1 MERVPKGTVLFGSLF
16 EKGAKQN
23 RPLWHPFSDYLSEV
37 FPGRVI
43 KIAVNA
49 GLGCPNR
56 DGTLG
61 REGCIYCNNQSFN
74 PSYAFSDTDGSIT
87 AQLEKGV
94 KFNSRKGECYGYLAY
109 FQSYTNTYGPTDKL
123 IGLYEEAL
131 QFPGVKGLV
140 IATRPDSIKP
150 DLADWFEQ
158 RFGRK
163 APAGHPHLLVE
174 IGIESTLDRT
184 LQLINR
190 HHTYQR
196 AVDCINDLNE
206 RGIDTGA
213 HLILGLP
220 GETEQDWMAHAKR
233 VSALPVKTLK
243 LHQLQV
249 VKGTALARM
258 YEKEPFKLFTAQEY
272 AQVVASFIKTARKD
286 LYYDRF
292 VSETPKDMLIAPS
305 WGIKPQAF
313 NHMVEQ
319 ILASD

>member
-1 MERVPKGTVLFGSLF
+1 MQYRTM
-16 EKGAKQN
+16 N
-23 RPLWHPFSDYLSEV
+23 DYLNGV
-37 FPGRVI
+37 FLGRVI

-61 REGCIYCNNQSFN
+61 RDGCIYCNNLSFN
-74 PSYAFSDTDGSIT
+74 PAYAANDLSGSIT
-87 AQLEKGV
+87 AQLSEGV

-109 FQSYTNTYGPTDKL
+109 FQSYTNTYGPTDRL
-123 IGLYEEAL
+123 IELYEEAL
-131 QFPGVKGLV
+131 KFPGVKGLV
-140 IATRPDSIKP
+140 IATRPDCIKP

-190 HHTYQR
+190 HHTYQC
-196 AVDCINDLNE
+196 ASDCIHDLNE

-213 HLILGLP
+213 HIILGLP
-220 GETEQDWMAHAKR
+220 GETEQDWMTHADR
-233 VSALPVKTLK
+233 ISALPIKTLK

-258 YEKEPFKLFTAQEY
+258 YEQEPFKLFTAQEY
-272 AQVVASFIKTARKD
+272 AQVVRDFINAARKD
-286 LYYDRF
+286 LFYDRF
-292 VSETPKDMLIAPS
+292 VSETPQSMLIAPF
-305 WGIKPQAF
+305 WGIKPQIF
-313 NHMVEQ
+313 NQMLQ
-319 ILASD
+319 K

>member
-1 MERVPKGTVLFGSLF
+1 MQCYKTI
-16 EKGAKQN
+16 N
-23 RPLWHPFSDYLSEV
+23 DYLSGV

-61 REGCIYCNNQSFN
+61 HDGCIYCNNLSFN
-74 PSYAFSDTDGSIT
+74 PAYAANDLSGSIT
-87 AQLEKGV
+87 MQLAEGV
-94 KFNSRKGECYGYLAY
+94 KFNSRKSECYGYLTY
-109 FQSYTNTYGPTDKL
+109 FQSYTNTYGSTDRL

-131 QFPGVKGLV
+131 KFPGVKGLV
-140 IATRPDSIKP
+140 IATRPDCIKP
-150 DLADWFEQ
+150 DLADWFEN

-163 APAGHPHLLVE
+163 ASQDHPHLLVE
-174 IGIESTLDRT
+174 IGIESTNDST
-184 LQLINR
+184 LELINR
-190 HHTYQR
+190 HHTFQC
-196 AVDCINDLNE
+196 AADCINDLNE

-220 GETEQDWMAHAKR
+220 GETEQDFMAHAVR

-249 VKGTALARM
+249 VKGTKLAQQ
-258 YEKEPFKLFTAQEY
+258 YLSDPSQIKLFTAQEY
-272 AQVVASFIKTARKD
+272 ALVVARFIQTARKD

-292 VSETPKDMLIAPS
+292 VSETPPSMLIAPA
-305 WGIKPQAF
+305 WGLKPQ
-313 NHMVEQ
+313 EWTKLLDKQ
-319 ILASD
+319 LETK

>member
-1 MERVPKGTVLFGSLF
+1 MQYRTM
-16 EKGAKQN
+16 N
-23 RPLWHPFSDYLSEV
+23 DYLNGI

-61 REGCIYCNNQSFN
+61 RDGCIYCNNQSFN
-74 PSYAFSDTDGSIT
+74 PAYAANDLSGSIT
-87 AQLEKGV
+87 AQLAEGV

-109 FQSYTNTYGPTDKL
+109 FQSYTNTYEPNKRL
-123 IGLYEEAL
+123 IELYEEAL
-131 QFPGVKGLV
+131 RFPGVKGLV
-140 IATRPDSIKP
+140 IATRPDCIKP

-190 HHTYQR
+190 HHTYQC

-213 HLILGLP
+213 HIILGLP
-220 GETEQDWMAHAKR
+220 GETEQDWMTHADR
-233 VSALPVKTLK
+233 ISALPIKTLK

-249 VKGTALARM
+249 VKGTALASM

-272 AQVVASFIKTARKD
+272 AQVVRDFIKTARKD
-286 LYYDRF
+286 IYYDRF
-292 VSETPKDMLIAPS
+292 VSETPQSLLIAPA
-305 WGIKPQAF
+305 WGIKPQIF
-313 NHMVEQ
+313 NQMLQ
-319 ILASD
+319 KRP

>member
-1 MERVPKGTVLFGSLF
+1 MQT
-16 EKGAKQN
+16 
-23 RPLWHPFSDYLSEV
+23 FSDYLSGV

-56 DGTLG
+56 G
-61 REGCIYCNNQSFN
+61 RCIYCNNLAFN
-74 PSYAFSDTDGSIT
+74 PSYAANDASGSIT
-87 AQLEKGV
+87 AQLAEGI

-109 FQSYTNTYGPTDKL
+109 FQSYTNTYGPTGKL
-123 IGLYEEAL
+123 IELYEEAL
-131 QFPGVKGLV
+131 RYPGVKGLV

-150 DLADWFEQ
+150 DLADWFEL

-163 APAGHPHLLVE
+163 APAGHPHLLIE

-190 HHTYQR
+190 NHTYQC
-196 AVDCINDLNE
+196 AVDCINDLND

-220 GETEQDWMAHAKR
+220 GETEQDYMTHAER
-233 VSALPVKTLK
+233 ISALPIKTLK

-249 VKGTALARM
+249 VKGTALAKM

-272 AQVVASFIKTARKD
+272 AQVVANFIKTARKD

-305 WGIKPQAF
+305 WGLKPHEF
-313 NHMVEQ
+313 NR
-319 ILASD
+319 LLTGN

>member
-1 MERVPKGTVLFGSLF
+1 MSL
-16 EKGAKQN
+16 AIRTMN
-23 RPLWHPFSDYLSEV
+23 DYLSGV

-61 REGCIYCNNQSFN
+61 REGCIYCNNMSFN
-74 PSYAFSDTDGSIT
+74 PSYAANDLSGSIT
-87 AQLEKGV
+87 AQLEKGIR
-94 KFNSRKGECYGYLAY
+94 FNSRKGDCYGYLAY
-109 FQSYTNTYGPTDKL
+109 FQSYTNTYGPTDKI

-131 QFPGVKGLV
+131 QYPGVKSLV

-158 RFGRK
+158 RFGCK
-163 APAGHPHLLVE
+163 APQDHPHLLVE
-174 IGIESTLDRT
+174 IGVESTLDRT
-184 LQLINR
+184 LHLINR
-190 HHTYQR
+190 HHTYQC

-220 GETEQDWMAHAKR
+220 GETEQDFMTHAER
-233 VSALPVKTLK
+233 ISALPIKTIK

-258 YEKEPFKLFTAQEY
+258 YAQDPSGIKLFNTPQEY
-272 AQVVASFIKTARKD
+272 ADVIKEFINRARKD

-292 VSETPKDMLIAPS
+292 VSETPQSLLIAPA
-305 WGIKPQAF
+305 WGIKPQVF
-313 NHMVEQ
+313 NQMIRV
-319 ILASD
+319 

>member
-1 MERVPKGTVLFGSLF
+1 MQT
-16 EKGAKQN
+16 
-23 RPLWHPFSDYLSEV
+23 FSDYLSGV

-56 DGTLG
+56 G
-61 REGCIYCNNQSFN
+61 RCIYCNNLAFN
-74 PSYAFSDTDGSIT
+74 PSYAATDTSGSIT

-94 KFNSRKGECYGYLAY
+94 KFNSRKGDCYGYLAY

-123 IGLYEEAL
+123 IELYEEAL
-131 QFPGVKGLV
+131 RFPGVKGLV

-150 DLADWFEQ
+150 DLADWFEL

-163 APAGHPHLLVE
+163 APAGHPHLLIE

-184 LQLINR
+184 LELINR
-190 HHTYQR
+190 NHTYQC

-220 GETEQDWMAHAKR
+220 GETHQDWMAHAER
-233 VSALPVKTLK
+233 ISALPIKTLK

-272 AQVVASFIKTARKD
+272 AQVVSNFIKTARKD

-292 VSETPKDMLIAPS
+292 VSETPKDLLIAPS
-305 WGIKPQAF
+305 WGLKPQEF
-313 NHMVEQ
+313 NR
-319 ILASD
+319 LLTGD

>member
-1 MERVPKGTVLFGSLF
+1 M
-16 EKGAKQN
+16 N
-23 RPLWHPFSDYLSEV
+23 DYLSGV

-61 REGCIYCNNQSFN
+61 HDGCIYCNNLSFN
-74 PSYAFSDTDGSIT
+74 PAYAANDLSGSIT

-94 KFNSRKGECYGYLAY
+94 RFNSRKGECYGYLAY
-109 FQSYTNTYGPTDKL
+109 FQSYTNTYGPTDRL
-123 IGLYEEAL
+123 IEFYEEAL
-131 QFPGVKGLV
+131 RFPGVKGLV
-140 IATRPDSIKP
+140 IATRPDCIKP

-190 HHTYQR
+190 HHTYQC
-196 AVDCINDLNE
+196 AVDSINNLNE

-213 HLILGLP
+213 HIILGLP
-220 GETEQDWMAHAKR
+220 GETEQDWMTHAER
-233 VSALPVKTLK
+233 VSALPIKTLK

-249 VKGTALARM
+249 VKGTTLARM
-258 YEKEPFKLFTAQEY
+258 YEQEPFKLFTAQEY
-272 AQVVASFIKTARKD
+272 AQVVRDFINAARKD

-292 VSETPKDMLIAPS
+292 VSETPQSMLIAPS
-305 WGIKPQAF
+305 WGIKPQIF
-313 NHMVEQ
+313 NQMLQ
-319 ILASD
+319 KRP

>member
-1 MERVPKGTVLFGSLF
+1 MSPAFRTM
-16 EKGAKQN
+16 N
-23 RPLWHPFSDYLSEV
+23 DYLSGV

-61 REGCIYCNNQSFN
+61 RDGCIYCNNLSFN
-74 PSYAFSDTDGSIT
+74 PSYAANDLSGSIT

-94 KFNSRKGECYGYLAY
+94 KFNSRKGDCYGYLAY
-109 FQSYTNTYGPTDKL
+109 FQSYTNTYGSTEKL
-123 IGLYEEAL
+123 IQLYEEAL

-140 IATRPDSIKP
+140 IATRPDCIKP
-150 DLADWFEQ
+150 NLAGWFEQ
-158 RFGRK
+158 RFGCK
-163 APAGHPHLLVE
+163 APQDHPHLLVE

-190 HHTYQR
+190 HHTYQC
-196 AVDCINDLNE
+196 AVDCINNLNE

-213 HLILGLP
+213 HLIMGLP
-220 GETEQDWMAHAKR
+220 DETEQDWMTHAER
-233 VSALPVKTLK
+233 ISALPIKTIK

-258 YEKEPFKLFTAQEY
+258 YAQDPSGIKLFNTPQEY
-272 AQVVASFIKTARKD
+272 AVVVRDFINRARKD

-292 VSETPKDMLIAPS
+292 VSETPQSLLIAPA

-313 NHMVEQ
+313 NQM
-319 ILASD
+319 I

>member
-1 MERVPKGTVLFGSLF
+1 MVRTM
-16 EKGAKQN
+16 N
-23 RPLWHPFSDYLSEV
+23 DYLSGV

-61 REGCIYCNNQSFN
+61 SDGCIYCNNLSFN
-74 PSYAFSDTDGSIT
+74 PSYAANDSSGSIT

-94 KFNSRKGECYGYLAY
+94 RFNSRKGECWGYLAY

-123 IGLYEEAL
+123 IELYEEAL
-131 QFPGVKGLV
+131 RYPGVKGLV

-163 APAGHPHLLVE
+163 APQDHPHLLVE
-174 IGIESTLDRT
+174 TGVESTLDRT
-184 LQLINR
+184 LQLIYR
-190 HHTYQR
+190 HHTYQC

-220 GETEQDWMAHAKR
+220 GETEQDFMTHAGR
-233 VSALPVKTLK
+233 ISALPIKTIK
-243 LHQLQV
+243 LHQLQI
-249 VKGTALARM
+249 VKGTALART
-258 YEKEPFKLFTAQEY
+258 YNQNPESIKLFTAQC
-272 AQVVASFIKTARKD
+272 
-286 LYYDRF
+286 
-292 VSETPKDMLIAPS
+292 
-305 WGIKPQAF
+305 
-313 NHMVEQ
+313 
-319 ILASD
+319 LALKKVDS

>member
-1 MERVPKGTVLFGSLF
+1 MQT
-16 EKGAKQN
+16 
-23 RPLWHPFSDYLSEV
+23 FSDYLSGV
-37 FPGRVI
+37 FPRRVI

-61 REGCIYCNNQSFN
+61 RDGCIYCNNLSFN
-74 PSYAFSDTDGSIT
+74 PSYAANDLSGSIT
-87 AQLEKGV
+87 AQLEKGI
-94 KFNSRKGECYGYLAY
+94 KFNSRKGECWGYLAY

-123 IGLYEEAL
+123 IELYEEAL
-131 QFPGVKGLV
+131 RYPGVKGLV

-158 RFGRK
+158 RFGQK
-163 APAGHPHLLVE
+163 APAGHHHLLVE
-174 IGIESTLDRT
+174 IGVESTIDRT

-190 HHTYQR
+190 HHTYQC
-196 AVDCINDLNE
+196 AVDCINDLKE

-220 GETEQDWMAHAKR
+220 GETEQDFMTHAER
-233 VSALPVKTLK
+233 ISALPIKTLK

-249 VKGTALARM
+249 VKGTALARL
-258 YEKEPFKLFTAQEY
+258 YEQDPTSINLFTAQEY
-272 AQVVASFIKTARKD
+272 AQIVAKFIKTARKD

-305 WGIKPQAF
+305 WGLKPQAF
-313 NHMVEQ
+313 NHMVDQ
-319 ILASD
+319 LLTH

>member
-1 MERVPKGTVLFGSLF
+1 MQS
-16 EKGAKQN
+16 
-23 RPLWHPFSDYLSEV
+23 FSDYLSGV
-37 FPGRVI
+37 FPGKVI
-43 KIAVNA
+43 KVAINA

-56 DGTLG
+56 G
-61 REGCIYCNNQSFN
+61 RCIYCNNLAFN
-74 PSYAFSDTDGSIT
+74 PSYAALDDSGSIT
-87 AQLEKGV
+87 AQLEKGIR
-94 KFNSRKGECYGYLAY
+94 FNSRKGDCYGYLAY
-109 FQSYTNTYGPTDKL
+109 FQSYTNTYGPTEKL
-123 IGLYEEAL
+123 IELYEEAL
-131 QFPGVKGLV
+131 RFPGVKGLV

-150 DLADWFEQ
+150 DLADWFEL

-163 APAGHPHLLVE
+163 APSGHPHLLIE

-190 HHTYQR
+190 HHTYQC
-196 AVDCINDLNE
+196 AVDCINDLHE

-220 GETEQDWMAHAKR
+220 GETEQDWMTHAER
-233 VSALPVKTLK
+233 ISALPIKTLK

-272 AQVVASFIKTARKD
+272 AQVVANFIKTARKD

-292 VSETPKDMLIAPS
+292 VSETPKDMLIAPA
-305 WGIKPQAF
+305 WGLKPQEF
-313 NHMVEQ
+313 NR
-319 ILASD
+319 LLTGD

>member
-1 MERVPKGTVLFGSLF
+1 MQS
-16 EKGAKQN
+16 
-23 RPLWHPFSDYLSEV
+23 FSDYLSGV
-37 FPGRVI
+37 FPGKVI
-43 KIAVNA
+43 KVAINA

-56 DGTLG
+56 G
-61 REGCIYCNNQSFN
+61 RCIYCNNLAFN
-74 PSYAFSDTDGSIT
+74 PSYAALDDSGSIT
-87 AQLEKGV
+87 AQLERGIR
-94 KFNSRKGECYGYLAY
+94 FNSRKGDCYGYLAY
-109 FQSYTNTYGPTDKL
+109 FQSYTNTYGPTEKL
-123 IGLYEEAL
+123 IELYEEAL
-131 QFPGVKGLV
+131 RFPGVKGLV

-150 DLADWFEQ
+150 DLADWFEL

-163 APAGHPHLLVE
+163 APSGHPHLLIE

-190 HHTYQR
+190 HHTYQC
-196 AVDCINDLNE
+196 AVDCINDLHK

-220 GETEQDWMAHAKR
+220 GETEQDWTTHAER
-233 VSALPVKTLK
+233 ISALPIKTLK

-272 AQVVASFIKTARKD
+272 AQVVANFIKTARKD

-292 VSETPKDMLIAPS
+292 VSETPKDMLIAPA
-305 WGIKPQAF
+305 WGLKPQEF
-313 NHMVEQ
+313 NR
-319 ILASD
+319 LLTGD

>member
-1 MERVPKGTVLFGSLF
+1 MQT
-16 EKGAKQN
+16 
-23 RPLWHPFSDYLSEV
+23 FSDYLSGV

-56 DGTLG
+56 G
-61 REGCIYCNNQSFN
+61 RCIYCNNLAFN
-74 PSYAFSDTDGSIT
+74 PSYAANDASGSIT
-87 AQLEKGV
+87 AQLAEGI

-109 FQSYTNTYGPTDKL
+109 FQSYTNTYGPTGKL
-123 IGLYEEAL
+123 IELYEEAL
-131 QFPGVKGLV
+131 RYPGVKGLV

-150 DLADWFEQ
+150 DLADWFEL

-163 APAGHPHLLVE
+163 APAGHPHLLIE

-190 HHTYQR
+190 NHTYQC
-196 AVDCINDLNE
+196 AVDCINDLND

-220 GETEQDWMAHAKR
+220 GETEQDYMTHAER
-233 VSALPVKTLK
+233 ISALPIKTLK

-249 VKGTALARM
+249 VKGTALAKM

-272 AQVVASFIKTARKD
+272 AQVVANFIKTARKD

-305 WGIKPQAF
+305 WGLKPHEF
-313 NHMVEQ
+313 NR
-319 ILASD
+319 LLTGD

>member
-1 MERVPKGTVLFGSLF
+1 MEYRTM
-16 EKGAKQN
+16 N
-23 RPLWHPFSDYLSEV
+23 DYLSGV

-61 REGCIYCNNQSFN
+61 RDGCIYCNNLSFN
-74 PSYAFSDTDGSIT
+74 PSYAANDLSGGIT

-94 KFNSRKGECYGYLAY
+94 RFNSRKGECYGYLAY
-109 FQSYTNTYGPTDKL
+109 FQSYTNTYGPTGRL
-123 IGLYEEAL
+123 IELYEEAL
-131 QFPGVKGLV
+131 RFPGVKGLV
-140 IATRPDSIKP
+140 IATRPDCIKP
-150 DLADWFEQ
+150 DLADWFEL
-158 RFGRK
+158 RFGRL
-163 APAGHPHLLVE
+163 APSGHPHLLVE

-190 HHTYQR
+190 HHTFQC
-196 AVDCINDLNE
+196 ASDCINDLYQ

-220 GETEQDWMAHAKR
+220 GETEKDYMEHADR
-233 VSALPVKTLK
+233 ISALPIKTLK

-272 AQVVASFIKTARKD
+272 AQVVRDFINAARKD

-292 VSETPKDMLIAPS
+292 VSETPQSMLIAPA
-305 WGIKPQAF
+305 WGIKPHSF
-313 NHMVEQ
+313 NKMIQ
-319 ILASD
+319 LGSGPIGIISQK

>member
-1 MERVPKGTVLFGSLF
+1 MEYRTM
-16 EKGAKQN
+16 N
-23 RPLWHPFSDYLSEV
+23 DYLSGV

-61 REGCIYCNNQSFN
+61 RDGCIYCNNLSFN
-74 PSYAFSDTDGSIT
+74 PSYAANDLSGSIT

-94 KFNSRKGECYGYLAY
+94 AFNSRKGDCYGYLAY
-109 FQSYTNTYGPTDKL
+109 FQSYTNTYGPTERL
-123 IGLYEEAL
+123 IELYEEAL
-131 QFPGVKGLV
+131 RFPGVKGLV
-140 IATRPDSIKP
+140 IATRPDCIKQ

-190 HHTYQR
+190 HHTFQC
-196 AVDCINDLNE
+196 ASDCINDLYQ

-213 HLILGLP
+213 HIILGLP
-220 GETEQDWMAHAKR
+220 GETEQDWMTHADR
-233 VSALPVKTLK
+233 VSALPIKTLK

-249 VKGTALARM
+249 VKGTALAQM
-258 YEKEPFKLFTAQEY
+258 YEQDHTSIRLFETPQEY
-272 AQVVASFIKTARKD
+272 AAVVSAFIKRARRD
-286 LYYDRF
+286 LGYDRF
-292 VSETPKDMLIAPS
+292 VSETPKNMLIAPA
-305 WGIKPQAF
+305 WGIKPHSF
-313 NHMVEQ
+313 NKMIPLGSGPIGIISQ
-319 ILASD
+319 KLY

>member
-1 MERVPKGTVLFGSLF
+1 MGMVRTM
-16 EKGAKQN
+16 N
-23 RPLWHPFSDYLSEV
+23 DYLSGV

-61 REGCIYCNNQSFN
+61 SDGCIYCNNLSFN
-74 PSYAFSDTDGSIT
+74 PSYAANDSSGSIT

-94 KFNSRKGECYGYLAY
+94 RFNSRKGECWGYLAY

-123 IGLYEEAL
+123 IELYEEAL
-131 QFPGVKGLV
+131 RYPGVKGLV

-150 DLADWFEQ
+150 DLADWLEQ
-158 RFGRK
+158 RFGRL
-163 APAGHPHLLVE
+163 APAEHPHLLAE
-174 IGIESTLDRT
+174 IGIESTLDHT
-184 LQLINR
+184 LQFINR
-190 HHTYQR
+190 HHTYQC

-220 GETEQDWMAHAKR
+220 GETEQDFMTHAGR
-233 VSALPVKTLK
+233 ISALPIKTIK
-243 LHQLQV
+243 LHQLQI
-249 VKGTALARM
+249 VKGTALART
-258 YEKEPFKLFTAQEY
+258 YNQNPESIKLFTAQEY
-272 AQVVASFIKTARKD
+272 AQVVANFIKTARKD

-292 VSETPKDMLIAPS
+292 VSETPKDMLIAPA
-305 WGIKPQAF
+305 WGLKPQSF
-313 NHMVEQ
+313 NHIVDQ
-319 ILASD
+319 LLTH